1 MNLFELFVKIGVDDK
16 ASAQIANISQKLGN
30 GLRVAAKVGTA
41 AVAAAASGITALT
54 TSAIKNYAEYE
65 QLVGGVE
72 TLFKDNADAVQKYAL
87 EAYKTAGLSANE
99 YMSTVTSFSASL
111 LQSLGGDTEKA
122 AEYADRAIRDM
133 SDNANKFGSDISMIQ
148 NAYQGFSKQNYTM
161 LDNLRLGYG
170 GTKTEMARLV
180 KDAAALTDIQ
190 EELGIV
196 VNENDAS
203 FGNIV
208 NAISVVQ
215 KSMGIM
221 GTTSKEAA
229 STIQGSISSMKSAWQ
244 NLVVGIADET
254 ADSDALINNFVESVV
269 TVGENL
275 VPRIKIALG
284 GVGKLGSYFGTMLR
298 KNAKSIAQYGFDFIN
313 NLIIG
318 ITKNIEELDG
328 SAEEIVDGISE
339 FIEDNFPTLV
349 DSGVGLI
356 SAIGTGLSKNAKV
369 IIPKITELI
378 SFFATTITNP
388 EVLVPLAGSAAD
400 IMLALAVGVIDSIP
414 ILLEAIPTIVD
425 NFVEKSKSQEYK
437 DKISGAGVELM
448 GHLFE
453 NTPEILKAI
462 GESLKSLGKGM
473 NEIILN
479 SLGLEGTGRDIV
491 AGIVE
496 GMTQG
501 AVSHADNNKI
511 EKAPKKIFQKIKDF
525 FQIKSPSRLFRDEI
539 GKMLAR
545 GIGVGFDDEM
555 GNLQRLIDNDL
566 SELNN
571 DIESGMSYGSFGGA
585 GSVAGSTTIS
595 GVEINIYA
603 DQVGDSA
610 ESIADAVAVALQD
623 LVDRR
628 SAVYG

>member
-1 MNLFELFVKIGVDDK
+1 M
-16 ASAQIANISQKLGN
+16 
-30 GLRVAAKVGTA
+30 
-41 AVAAAASGITALT
+41 
-54 TSAIKNYAEYE
+54 
-65 QLVGGVE
+65 
-72 TLFKDNADAVQKYAL
+72 
-87 EAYKTAGLSANE
+87 
-99 YMSTVTSFSASL
+99 
-111 LQSLGGDTEKA
+111 
-122 AEYADRAIRDM
+122 
-133 SDNANKFGSDISMIQ
+133 
-148 NAYQGFSKQNYTM
+148 
-161 LDNLRLGYG
+161 YG

-190 EELGIV
+190 KELGIV

-229 STIQGSISSMKSAWQ
+229 STIQGSISSMKSAWE

-254 ADSDALINNFVESVV
+254 ADADALINNFVESVV

-284 GVGKLGSYFGTMLR
+284 GVGKLGSYFGNMLR

-339 FIEDNFPTLV
+339 FIEDNLSTLI

-414 ILLEAIPTIVD
+414 ILLGAIPTIVD

-501 AVSHADNNKI
+501 AIYQGNQKKI
-511 EKAPKKIFQKIKDF
+511 EKAPKTLFEKVKDF
-525 FQIKSPSRLFRDEI
+525 FEIKSPSRLFRDKI

-555 GNLQRLIDNDL
+555 GNLQRLIDDDL

-571 DIESGMSYGSFGGA
+571 DIESGMSYGSFGGV
-585 GSVAGSTTIS
+585 GNVAGSTTIS

-610 ESIADAVAVALQD
+610 ESIAEAVAVALQD

>member
-1 MNLFELFVKIGVDDK
+1 LNLFELFVKIGVDDK
-16 ASAQIANISQKLGN
+16 ASTQIANISQKLGN

-133 SDNANKFGSDISMIQ
+133 SDNASKFGSDISTIQ
-148 NAYQGFSKQNYTM
+148 NAYMGFSRGQYQL
-161 LDNLRLGYG
+161 LDNLKLGYG

-180 KDAAALTDIQ
+180 KDAAALTEIQ

-229 STIQGSISSMKSAWQ
+229 STIQGSISSMKSAWE

-254 ADSDALINNFVESVV
+254 ADADALINNFVESVF
-269 TVGENL
+269 TVGGNL
-275 VPRIKIALG
+275 TPRIKIALG
-284 GVGKLGSYFGTMLR
+284 GVRKLIFYFGGMIR
-298 KNAKSIAQYGFDFIN
+298 KNAKSIAQYGVDFLNSFILGITENIN
-313 NLIIG
+313 NL
-318 ITKNIEELDG
+318 DS
-328 SAEEIVDGISE
+328 SAEEIVDGVAE
-339 FIEDNFPTLV
+339 FIEDNLPTLV
-349 DSGVGLI
+349 DSSVGMV
-356 SAIGTGLSKNAKV
+356 SAIGNGISKNAKV
-369 IIPKITELI
+369 LTPKIVELI
-378 SFFATTITNP
+378 TFIAKEISNP
-388 EVLVPLAGSAAD
+388 ETLVPLAGSAID
-400 IMLALAVGVIDSIP
+400 IIFALGEGLIDSLP
-414 ILLEAIPTIVD
+414 ILI
-425 NFVEKSKSQEYK
+425 KSLPEIIDGLAESVKESNYK
-437 DKISGAGVELM
+437 MMDAGVELM
-448 GHLFE
+448 GSLFSDAPAILESIRKSLPKLVDGLTDLLLESIPIYSVGKRLIEGLFE
-453 NTPEILKAI
+453 
-462 GESLKSLGKGM
+462 GM
-473 NEIILN
+473 SDGVTKEN
-479 SLGLEGTGRDIV
+479 
-491 AGIVE
+491 VE
-496 GMTQG
+496 KP
-501 AVSHADNNKI
+501 S
-511 EKAPKKIFQKIKDF
+511 KKIFNKIKDF
-525 FQIKSPSRLFRDEI
+525 FGIKSPSRLFRDQI

-545 GIGVGFDDEM
+545 GIGVGFGDEM
-555 GNLQRLIDNDL
+555 GNLQKLINDDL
-566 SELNN
+566 GELNGN
-571 DIESGMSYGSFGGA
+571 IETNMSYGSYDGIGA
-585 GSVAGSTTIS
+585 GGNSTTIS

-610 ESIADAVAVALQD
+610 ESIADSVAVALQD

>member
-1 MNLFELFVKIGVDDK
+1 LNLFELFVKIGVDDK
-16 ASAQIANISQKLGN
+16 ASTQIANISQKLGN

-72 TLFKDNADAVQKYAL
+72 TLFKDNADAVQRYAL

-111 LQSLGGDTEKA
+111 LQSLDGDTEKA

-133 SDNANKFGSDISMIQ
+133 SDNANKMGTDISMIQ
-148 NAYQGFSKQNYTM
+148 NAYQGFAKQNYTM
-161 LDNLRLGYG
+161 LDNLKLGYG

-180 KDAAALTDIQ
+180 KEAAALKEIQ

-215 KSMGIM
+215 KSMDIM
-221 GTTSKEAA
+221 GTTSEEAA
-229 STIQGSISSMKSAWQ
+229 STIQGSISSMKSAWE
-244 NLVVGIADET
+244 NLVVGIADEK
-254 ADSDALINNFVESVV
+254 ADADALINNFVESVF
-269 TVGENL
+269 TVSGNL
-275 VPRIKIALG
+275 TPRIKIALG
-284 GVGKLGSYFGTMLR
+284 GVRKLISYFGGMIK
-298 KNAKSIAQYGFDFIN
+298 KNAKSIAQYGVDFLN
-313 NLIIG
+313 SFIIG
-318 ITKNIEELDG
+318 ITDNINNLDG
-328 SAEEIVDGISE
+328 SAEEIVDGVAE
-339 FIEDNFPTLV
+339 FIEDNLPTLV
-349 DSGVGLI
+349 DSAVGMV
-356 SAIGTGLSKNAKV
+356 SAIGNGIAKNAKV
-369 IIPKITELI
+369 ITPKAVELI
-378 SFFATTITNP
+378 TFVAKEISNP
-388 EVLVPLAGSAAD
+388 ETLVPLADSAID
-400 IMLALAVGVIDSIP
+400 IMSALGEGLIDSLPHLIDSLP
-414 ILLEAIPTIVD
+414 QIIDGLAESVSKTNDKIVD
-425 NFVEKSKSQEYK
+425 
-437 DKISGAGVELM
+437 AGVELM
-448 GHLFE
+448 GSLLSDTPAILESIGENLPDLAKGLYDLILESIPLYGVGKRLIEGLFE
-453 NTPEILKAI
+453 GMSDGVQENNFAKPM
-462 GESLKSLGKGM
+462 KGIT
-473 NEIILN
+473 N
-479 SLGLEGTGRDIV
+479 
-491 AGIVE
+491 
-496 GMTQG
+496 
-501 AVSHADNNKI
+501 
-511 EKAPKKIFQKIKDF
+511 KIKDF
-525 FQIKSPSRLFRDEI
+525 FGIKSPSRLFRDEI

-555 GNLQRLIDNDL
+555 GNLQRLIDDDL

-571 DIESGMSYGSFGGA
+571 DIESNMSYGSFSGA
-585 GSVAGSTTIS
+585 GSVVGSTTIS

>member
-1 MNLFELFVKIGVDDK
+1 MFSRF
-16 ASAQIANISQKLGN
+16 
-30 GLRVAAKVGTA
+30 
-41 AVAAAASGITALT
+41 
-54 TSAIKNYAEYE
+54 
-65 QLVGGVE
+65 
-72 TLFKDNADAVQKYAL
+72 
-87 EAYKTAGLSANE
+87 LS
-99 YMSTVTSFSASL
+99 
-111 LQSLGGDTEKA
+111 
-122 AEYADRAIRDM
+122 
-133 SDNANKFGSDISMIQ
+133 
-148 NAYQGFSKQNYTM
+148 
-161 LDNLRLGYG
+161 
-170 GTKTEMARLV
+170 
-180 KDAAALTDIQ
+180 
-190 EELGIV
+190 
-196 VNENDAS
+196 
-203 FGNIV
+203 
-208 NAISVVQ
+208 
-215 KSMGIM
+215 
-221 GTTSKEAA
+221 
-229 STIQGSISSMKSAWQ
+229 
-244 NLVVGIADET
+244 
-254 ADSDALINNFVESVV
+254 
-269 TVGENL
+269 
-275 VPRIKIALG
+275 
-284 GVGKLGSYFGTMLR
+284 
-298 KNAKSIAQYGFDFIN
+298 
-313 NLIIG
+313 
-318 ITKNIEELDG
+318 
-328 SAEEIVDGISE
+328 
-339 FIEDNFPTLV
+339 
-349 DSGVGLI
+349 
-356 SAIGTGLSKNAKV
+356 
-369 IIPKITELI
+369 
-378 SFFATTITNP
+378 
-388 EVLVPLAGSAAD
+388 
-400 IMLALAVGVIDSIP
+400 

-571 DIESGMSYGSFGGA
+571 DIESGMSYGSFGGV